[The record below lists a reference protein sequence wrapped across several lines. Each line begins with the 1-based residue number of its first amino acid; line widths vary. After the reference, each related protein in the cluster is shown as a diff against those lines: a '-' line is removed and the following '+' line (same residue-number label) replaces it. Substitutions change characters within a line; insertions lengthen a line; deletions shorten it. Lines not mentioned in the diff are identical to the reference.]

1 MKTIV
6 RILVL
11 FFAFTLSMQAQKKQ
25 HHKKL
30 EKLSV
35 DQKANLMV
43 KKLTLKLD
51 LSQKQ
56 QQNLKPLLVKKLSE
70 RKALKEMKKKT
81 KKSKTKLSANERY
94 AIMNS
99 RLEKQIAFK
108 KELKQILNKEQF
120 EKFENL
126 IAKKSKKYRRMK
138 LKKHHHKMKK
148 KRV

>member
-6 RILVL
+6 RILIL

-30 EKLSV
+30 EKFSV

-56 QQNLKPLLVKKLSE
+56 QKNLKPLLIKKISE
-70 RKALKEMKKKT
+70 KKALRDMKKTAKKEKT
-81 KKSKTKLSANERY
+81 KFSANERY
-94 AIMNS
+94 AMMNS

-120 EKFENL
+120 EKFEKL
-126 IAKKSKKYRRMK
+126 IAKKSKKYRKMK
-138 LKKHHHKMKK
+138 LKKQHHKMKK
-148 KRV
+148 KRA